1 MDYPNIVVTAIT
13 PNTNPSITL
22 TISDGGEIDEAA
34 LAAHLRAFLAEL
46 PGATNVQSRKVDIV
60 SNAV

>member
-1 MDYPNIVVTAIT
+1 MDYPNIVITATT

-34 LAAHLRAFLAEL
+34 LATHLRAFLAQI